1 MCAFFCASD
10 YFFDRLVRGLP
21 IPVPGDGTQLVSLTH
36 SEDVASLLA
45 SPIHDPAA
53 AVTQRFFNCGT
64 DQLLSYNQVAELCAR
79 AASIM
84 DYDIEYYDADL
95 FGKGVFPFRPT
106 NFYVAPDKAK
116 EVLGWTG
123 AKHSL
128 ADDLV
133 EYYQNYLA
141 RGGPEKKMSFIKDW
155 EIVIGCKTRPPD
167 EVGSIYDNYDPIII
181 ESYN

>member
-1 MCAFFCASD
+1 MLCVTSEDCWDRVFVDESNRCPDVECAVLTHVVFTYSVFSD

-21 IPVPGDGTQLVSLTH
+21 IPIPGDGTQRVSLTH

-45 SPIHDPAA
+45 SPLHNPAA
-53 AVTQRFFNCGT
+53 AVAQRFFNCGT
-64 DQLLSYNQVAELCAR
+64 DQLQSYHQVAELCAR
-79 AASIM
+79 AANIV
-84 DYDIEYYDADL
+84 DNNYDIEYYDADM

-116 EVLGWTG
+116 EILGWPG

-128 ADDLV
+128 AEDLV

-141 RGGPEKKMSFIKDW
+141 RGKW
-155 EIVIGCKTRPPD
+155 
-167 EVGSIYDNYDPIII
+167 
-181 ESYN
+181 